1 MEQRQ
6 GNIIIHASGGTSGK
20 GAQTYKLALPSSW
33 AKQIGITG
41 QERSVELSFDG
52 TAITIRKRL
61 NMDELLTQ
69 KHAEGHT
76 LLKLSYYNG
85 DTLCTTI
92 LADPNDQ
99 TLCFENYTD
108 RVLKTAF
115 GNNHAPTWADFQ
127 FFLAERC
134 IPRTRGGLREYLET
148 IGVEEYDPLEII
160 RKTEGRMAEDQQW
173 IRVEVLK

>member
-61 NMDELLTQ
+61 NMDEFLT
-69 KHAEGHT
+69 
-76 LLKLSYYNG
+76 
-85 DTLCTTI
+85 
-92 LADPNDQ
+92 
-99 TLCFENYTD
+99 
-108 RVLKTAF
+108 
-115 GNNHAPTWADFQ
+115 
-127 FFLAERC
+127 
-134 IPRTRGGLREYLET
+134 
-148 IGVEEYDPLEII
+148 
-160 RKTEGRMAEDQQW
+160 
-173 IRVEVLK
+173 

>member
-61 NMDELLTQ
+61 NMDEFLTQ
-69 KHAEGHT
+69 KHGGTHASETVILQRRYT
-76 LLKLSYYNG
+76 LHH
-85 DTLCTTI
+85 
-92 LADPNDQ
+92 DPCRSKRSDA
-99 TLCFENYTD
+99 L
-108 RVLKTAF
+108 L
-115 GNNHAPTWADFQ
+115 
-127 FFLAERC
+127 
-134 IPRTRGGLREYLET
+134 
-148 IGVEEYDPLEII
+148 
-160 RKTEGRMAEDQQW
+160 
-173 IRVEVLK
+173 

>member
-61 NMDELLTQ
+61 NMDEFLTQ

-127 FFLAERC
+127 FFSRNAAFRAQEAGCESIWR
-134 IPRTRGGLREYLET
+134 PS
-148 IGVEEYDPLEII
+148 
-160 RKTEGRMAEDQQW
+160 A
-173 IRVEVLK
+173 LKNMIH

>member
-1 MEQRQ
+1 M
-6 GNIIIHASGGTSGK
+6 
-20 GAQTYKLALPSSW
+20 LFP
-33 AKQIGITG
+33 
-41 QERSVELSFDG
+41 
-52 TAITIRKRL
+52 
-61 NMDELLTQ
+61 
-69 KHAEGHT
+69 

-115 GNNHAPTWADFQ
+115 GNNYAPTWADFQ